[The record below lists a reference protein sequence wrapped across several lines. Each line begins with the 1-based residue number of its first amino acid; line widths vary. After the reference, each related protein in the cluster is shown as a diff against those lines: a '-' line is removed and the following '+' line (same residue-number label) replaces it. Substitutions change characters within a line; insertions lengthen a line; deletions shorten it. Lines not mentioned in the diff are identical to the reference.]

1 MSRFVSVVGLSVYR
15 NRKLL
20 DLAHK
25 LNTCPE
31 CGHYSPEGLEPMHS
45 NMQRHGRGM
54 GHKSADHFH
63 AAGCH
68 ECHKKID
75 SGMLSREEKEAM
87 WLRAF
92 EATLTRYWE
101 MGWLVVKGK

>member
-1 MSRFVSVVGLSVYR
+1 MSVYR

-20 DLAHK
+20 DLAHH
-25 LNTCPE
+25 LNDCPL
-31 CGHYSPEGLEPMHS
+31 CNRYSPEGLEPMHS
-45 NMQRHGRGM
+45 NLQRHGRGL

-63 AAGCH
+63 AAGCRD
-68 ECHKKID
+68 CHTKID

-101 MGWLVVKGK
+101 LGLIVVKGK

>member
-1 MSRFVSVVGLSVYR
+1 MTYR

-25 LNTCPE
+25 LNDCPI
-31 CGHYSPEGLEPMHS
+31 CGKYSPEGLEPMHS
-45 NMQRHGRGM
+45 NQQRHGRGF

-68 ECHKKID
+68 DCHTKID

-92 EATLTRYWE
+92 ESTLTAYFVN
-101 MGWLVVKGK
+101 GWLVVKGKR